1 METEKTVNNEEIKEE
16 TAENGEEISTGK
28 TSAAETEAEKN
39 AEAEEA
45 DGKENRGSRKEK
57 KLSHQLQKEVDSL
70 KERLAEKND
79 QYLRLAA
86 EYDNYRKRTD
96 KEKGDCYVSA
106 YGDALKAFLPLLD
119 VLYQAQQYTPDDAGI
134 QALVKQA
141 EDILSKLNIRA
152 METDGAT
159 FDPVFHNAVMH
170 EDNPDAGENTIVQT
184 FQRGYMLGD
193 RVLRPAMVKVAN

>member
-28 TSAAETEAEKN
+28 TSAAEAEAEKN
-39 AEAEEA
+39 AETEEA

>member
-16 TAENGEEISTGK
+16 TAENREEISTGK

-39 AEAEEA
+39 AETEEA

>member
-1 METEKTVNNEEIKEE
+1 MK
-16 TAENGEEISTGK
+16 A
-28 TSAAETEAEKN
+28 EAEKN
-39 AEAEEA
+39 AETEEA

-96 KEKGDCYVSA
+96 KEKGDYYVSA

>member
-39 AEAEEA
+39 AKTEEA

-57 KLSHQLQKEVDSL
+57 KLSHQFQKEVDSL

-134 QALVKQA
+134 KALVKQA

>member
-16 TAENGEEISTGK
+16 TAESGEEISTGK

-39 AEAEEA
+39 AETEEA